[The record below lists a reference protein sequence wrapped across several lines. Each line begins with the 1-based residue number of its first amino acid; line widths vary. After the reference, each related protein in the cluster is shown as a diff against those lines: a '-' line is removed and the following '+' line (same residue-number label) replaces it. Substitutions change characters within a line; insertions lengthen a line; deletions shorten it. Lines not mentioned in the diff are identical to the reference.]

1 MLQDHTIHAN
11 RDGSWPHAATCTRG
25 TVLAAAADKKLL
37 RDLGISLPQIAA
49 AWRRFDET
57 DAEKLVK
64 LTREQPALEATSR
77 SREFGESSWS

>member
-1 MLQDHTIHAN
+1 MLRSEQSNPLT
-11 RDGSWPHAATCTRG
+11 
-25 TVLAAAADKKLL
+25 AADKELL